1 MNNNFSKEKSR
12 NESNAK
18 INSNKRRSSL
28 RWLENLG
35 SRKSQ
40 GSIPSLFEFNPKR
53 QLKPEEMIENAK
65 IHKEANRP
73 LIKIKEFDGQTKFC
87 PCCYLPSNDNI
98 YLKTLSF
105 CENTDKFAEF
115 GRGISLYF
123 SFYKFS
129 TLILF
134 VAFALIALPS
144 LILNN
149 IYTKELTEICYQIYK
164 KEKGAINVT
173 FPDCINFINADE
185 ISDIFIKD
193 TDWEFKVNSMN
204 LKDYR
209 KIYKKLNGSYDNID
223 KIIINYNFEYF
234 IGLITLFIMNLL
246 YIIILFNIN
255 KQYDISVTS
264 PSDYTIIITNLY
276 SAFRKFW
283 KKINKINEYIRK
295 QNNKE
300 DSTIYVENQ
309 NIKNEGKIP
318 SSIDVNNEKEEL
330 GLEDFPKNKE
340 INILDGFNKF
350 VNIFKI

>member
-87 PCCYLPSNDNI
+87 PCCYLPSNDNV

-149 IYTKELTEICYQIYK
+149 IYTKELTEICFQI
-164 KEKGAINVT
+164 
-173 FPDCINFINADE
+173 
-185 ISDIFIKD
+185 
-193 TDWEFKVNSMN
+193 
-204 LKDYR
+204 
-209 KIYKKLNGSYDNID
+209 
-223 KIIINYNFEYF
+223 
-234 IGLITLFIMNLL
+234 
-246 YIIILFNIN
+246 
-255 KQYDISVTS
+255 
-264 PSDYTIIITNLY
+264 
-276 SAFRKFW
+276 
-283 KKINKINEYIRK
+283 
-295 QNNKE
+295 
-300 DSTIYVENQ
+300 
-309 NIKNEGKIP
+309 
-318 SSIDVNNEKEEL
+318 
-330 GLEDFPKNKE
+330 
-340 INILDGFNKF
+340 
-350 VNIFKI
+350 